1 MLKYNDIKSVTE
13 IPYFEGDHWPDALEN
28 FLAEVKKPGRQS
40 GRSQETQKAVQN
52 EDLLRKVKGYF
63 NGHSKVKML

>member
-13 IPYFEGDHWPDALEN
+13 VPYFEGDHWPDTLEE

-40 GRSQETQKAVQN
+40 ERSQKTQKAVQN
-52 EDLLRKVKGYF
+52 EDLLKRVRSYFKKHCKV
-63 NGHSKVKML
+63 NIL